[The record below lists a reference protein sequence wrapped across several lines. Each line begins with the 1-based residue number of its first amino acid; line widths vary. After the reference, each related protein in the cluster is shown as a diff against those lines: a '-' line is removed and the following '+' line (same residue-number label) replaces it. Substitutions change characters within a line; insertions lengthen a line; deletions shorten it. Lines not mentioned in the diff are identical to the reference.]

1 MSFVIR
7 SLPTKSSQ
15 LKNKNAAT
23 LISFFSSDAAVLYLY
38 GEPGTGKTFAVNML
52 AKEYGYD
59 VLYLEPPFENHV
71 VQAASACSIFVNDK
85 KMIIIDVG
93 DTLKSSDL
101 KALAKGY
108 WGESRLVIIG
118 DTYPRASPMR
128 NAFKKQPYKYLAIK
142 FHQFDELEILG
153 SLTMYAGELG
163 ARVSY
168 EVLLQIAKES
178 AGDMRAARLSLR
190 ALIASRDEREVK
202 CFLPLSETA
211 YYSNINKVFSKD
223 IEDVRDAVAY
233 FGPYISIQ
241 IMRKNLIARMP
252 DRYDLMYLL
261 KMCSELGET
270 YTEYLIQLGSLI
282 GRVMKGRKYLSYR
295 KPTAF
300 EVPDVN
306 VNCSDVKKILYFRGY
321 EKLMKRSEMVS

>member
-23 LISFFSSDAAVLYLY
+23 LISFFSSDTAVLYLY
-38 GEPGTGKTFAVNML
+38 GEPGTGKSFAVDML

-59 VLYLEPPFENHV
+59 VIHLEPPFDNHV
-71 VQAASACSIFVNDK
+71 VQAASACSLFTNDK
-85 KMIIIDVG
+85 KLIIIDVG
-93 DTLKSSDL
+93 DSMKAPDL

-118 DTYPRASPMR
+118 DTYPRASPLR
-128 NAFKKQPYKYLAIK
+128 NAFKKQPYKFTAIK
-142 FHQFDELEILG
+142 FHQFDEMEILG

-168 EVLLQIAKES
+168 ETLLHIAQES
-178 AGDMRAARLSLR
+178 AGDMRAARLSLK
-190 ALIASRDEREVK
+190 ALIASRDVQEIK
-202 CFLPLSETA
+202 CFLPLSENA
-211 YYSNINKVFSKD
+211 YFSNVNKLFSRD
-223 IEDVRDAVAY
+223 SEDVREGVEY
-233 FGPYISIQ
+233 FGAYISIQ

-261 KMCSELGET
+261 KMCSELGENF
-270 YTEYLIQLGSLI
+270 EGYLIQLGSLI
-282 GRVMKGRKYLSYR
+282 GRVMKSKKYLSYS
-295 KPTAF
+295 KPTPF

-306 VNCSDVKKILYFRGY
+306 VNCSSVKKVLYFRGFD
-321 EKLMKRSEMVS
+321 KWRRM